1 MKKIFKK
8 IIKYTKLWIILL
20 IIFNLSLC
28 ITSLFP
34 SKFIEKNVKSSADI
48 LLKEG
53 NAYKISEFSSI
64 TNNNYTDAIII
75 NEAYSID
82 NTDPIYSYMSM
93 RKNYKKG
100 ETKQVL
106 TDRLGE
112 LASVNEEEN
121 GETDINTVDDYNP
134 VGELHDF
141 MNGKI
146 DTSITYGRYWHGYMP
161 ISRVLLIFFDIMG
174 IRTFL
179 LILFIA
185 MFIYLMYLLK
195 KKIGILTAIIF
206 GYALLMQGYFFV
218 SYSLESSPVFVVM
231 MLSCIIL
238 LKRIDKIKNLYG
250 YFFAI
255 GCITNFVDFLTVP
268 LITLA
273 MPLCIYLLAKQKN
286 KKECKDYITITL
298 KSIVIWF
305 IGYMLTW
312 ISKWVI
318 YDILYD
324 EGLLESAIIQ
334 VIYRTERYNPNSR
347 LELMEELAFFILNNI
362 QYIFILTTTMIIV
375 RLITIFKIKVK
386 LKKMSEYIKENLSFF
401 IISIMP
407 LIWYVL
413 LANHTILHPRF
424 VYRHMLIF
432 LCGILICIKNL
443 FIIQKREKE
452 ENMRTPC

>member
-64 TNNNYTDAIII
+64 TNNNYTDSIII

-161 ISRVLLIFFDIMG
+161 IYRVLLIFFDIMG

>member
-161 ISRVLLIFFDIMG
+161 IYRVLLIFFDIMG

>member
-161 ISRVLLIFFDIMG
+161 IYRVLLIFFDIMG

-386 LKKMSEYIKENLSFF
+386 LKKMSEYIKENLSFL